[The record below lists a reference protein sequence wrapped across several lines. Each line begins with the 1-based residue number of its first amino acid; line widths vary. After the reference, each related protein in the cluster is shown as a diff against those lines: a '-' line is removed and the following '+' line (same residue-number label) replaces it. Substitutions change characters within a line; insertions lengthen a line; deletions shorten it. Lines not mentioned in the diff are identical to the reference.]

1 MIGGVM
7 VRILL
12 MILLLSG
19 CSSNPNVTAKGLLE
33 TLEFGED
40 ETGCFRVTGTI
51 ALSATI
57 FASSNVAVSLVKKK
71 GTDLD
76 PAPDC

>member
-1 MIGGVM
+1 MKQLMMLV
-7 VRILL
+7 LL
-12 MILLLSG
+12 VLLTG
-19 CSSNPNVTAKGLLE
+19 CSGNPSAKGLLE

-51 ALSATI
+51 NVSATI
-57 FASSNVAVSLVKKK
+57 FASSQVAVALVKKK
-71 GTDLD
+71 GTELD

>member
-1 MIGGVM
+1 M

-19 CSSNPNVTAKGLLE
+19 CSSSPTAKGLLE

-40 ETGCFRVTGTI
+40 ETGCFRVTGTVD
-51 ALSATI
+51 LSASV
-57 FASSNVAVSLVKKK
+57 FASSSVAISLVKKK
-71 GTDLD
+71 GTELD